1 MRLALPLAIAA
12 LLAGLLAGCG
22 GGSSTGST
30 GGSSTSGGS
39 TEAGPSGG
47 EAPAG
52 ASPSSCG
59 GESLQVTGVS
69 CEEARAVLAG
79 WRAAPGCRI
88 QSGASHASCRVEGY
102 LCIAAKQGERAA
114 VSCAL
119 PGKSILFVPAD

>member
-22 GGSSTGST
+22 GGSSTTGS
-30 GGSSTSGGS
+30 GTSGGS
-39 TEAGPSGG
+39 SSAEG

-52 ASPSSCG
+52 ASPSTCDA
-59 GESLQVTGVS
+59 ESLQVTGVS
-69 CEEARAVLAG
+69 CSEAKAVLAA
-79 WRAAPGCRI
+79 WRAAPGC
-88 QSGASHASCRVEGY
+88 QVANGASHASCQVHGY

-119 PGKSILFVPAD
+119 PGKSILFVPGE